1 MRIFIAHNS
10 RVMLEKSY
18 DGNYKER
25 EIEYMDN
32 MVAPLRVINVHKN
45 MVEMSRR
52 LRFNHEWDAVVI
64 VVKP

>member
-1 MRIFIAHNS
+1 
-10 RVMLEKSY
+10 MLEKSY